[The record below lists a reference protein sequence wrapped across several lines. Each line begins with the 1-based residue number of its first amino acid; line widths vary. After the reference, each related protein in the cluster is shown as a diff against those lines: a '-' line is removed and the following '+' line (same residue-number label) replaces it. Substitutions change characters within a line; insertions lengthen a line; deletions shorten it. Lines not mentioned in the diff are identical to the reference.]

1 MIKVSV
7 SDSPSNPPT
16 HEKLVFIDEQSA
28 LKKDMLQVVGRFCE
42 KNDSVYLVDTM
53 EGNKYRCLSE
63 CGLQIYVKESTHGD
77 YFIASIQDV
86 INGALTES
94 AMYNTDVENVVHN
107 SNALY
112 FSGLKIGLIDGDDYY
127 LDEEID
133 NYLPDDFELHIDG
146 DKVDFNEMPLPD
158 RVTFQKVVSLSQR
171 SPVNENLDNEPVQ
184 VNSLACVK
192 KLESTIE
199 VELRH
204 GNIADAKKAVDE
216 LKSLVDEYNNAVPP
230 AKGISE
236 VLERIKEYESAIKDS
251 EKNNEKII
259 NEEKTVLL
267 SPEKAASNILE
278 MNTTIPLQSDLLS
291 ATLELLNNVQHKP

>member
-53 EGNKYRCLSE
+53 EGNKYRRLSE

-112 FSGLKIGLIDGDDYY
+112 FSGLKIGLIDGDSYY

-133 NYLPDDFELHIDG
+133 NYLPDDFELHIAG
-146 DKVDFNEMPLPD
+146 NKVDFNEMPLPD
-158 RVTFQKVVSLSQR
+158 RVTFQKAVSLSQR
-171 SPVNENLDNEPVQ
+171 SPINENLDNEPVK
-184 VNSLACVK
+184 VDSLACVK

-199 VELRH
+199 VELKH
-204 GNIADAKKAVDE
+204 GNVADAKKAVDE
-216 LKSLVDEYNNAVPP
+216 LKSLVDEHNNAVPP
-230 AKGISE
+230 AEGIDLI
-236 VLERIKEYESAIKDS
+236 VVKIKAYEKAVN
-251 EKNNEKII
+251 EKNVNEK
-259 NEEKTVLL
+259 KAVFL
-267 SPEKAASNILE
+267 SPEKAATNILE
-278 MNTTIPLQSDLLS
+278 MNTTIYKQPDLLE
-291 ATLELLNNVQHKP
+291 ATMALLK